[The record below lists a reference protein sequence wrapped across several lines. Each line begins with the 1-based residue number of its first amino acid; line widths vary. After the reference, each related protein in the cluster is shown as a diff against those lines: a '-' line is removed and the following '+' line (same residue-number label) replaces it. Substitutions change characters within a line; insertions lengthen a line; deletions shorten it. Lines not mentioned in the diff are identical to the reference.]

1 MLQLYI
7 SCLLP
12 RWEDLGMIQS
22 YVNIVAVVIAFLETS
37 RVTFHRIVVAYELQ
51 YLNSRLEKMTAESL
65 LLFTE

>member
-12 RWEDLGMIQS
+12 QWEDLVMIQS

>member
-12 RWEDLGMIQS
+12 QWEDLGMIQS